1 MSNTTTYRTCPR
13 SGLQFE
19 AQAEKL
25 MLVNAVVA
33 VVFLLI
39 GGLLAF
45 GVVLTRWPAVHWLPA
60 DTFYQVLTAHGID
73 MLIFWIIFFEVAVL
87 YFCSSTLL
95 RCRLATP
102 KFAWLA
108 FVLMLVGAI
117 TNNVAV
123 FQGGSSVMM
132 TSYVPMMAAPSFY
145 LGLILFAVGALIA
158 CFVFFG
164 TLVVAKR
171 DKTYQGSVPLVTFG
185 AIVAAIIA
193 VFTIASGAIILIPT
207 FFMSIGLIQH
217 VDPLIYRTIW
227 WAFGHSSQ
235 QINVA
240 AHISIWYAV
249 AAIAFNAKPMSER
262 VSRGAFLL
270 YILFLQLASAH
281 HLLAD
286 PGVSTAWK
294 VVNTS
299 YFMYFAVLASMI
311 HGLTIPG
318 AIEVAQ
324 RAKGYN
330 NGLFEWLR
338 KAPWGNPV
346 VSGVFISIVG
356 FGFLGGITGVM
367 MGTEQLN
374 MIIHN
379 TIYVPGHFH
388 ATVVVGTTLSFMAL
402 TYFLIPVL
410 FKREMIAPGLA
421 KIQPYL
427 FGLSM
432 YFFCLVMM
440 GAGTLGAIQNDITSS
455 RVKTVE
461 AAAGNA
467 VALASMNIVNPEFP
481 DARTASPTVIAIDAS
496 DEKSWKHE
504 CFGPIVCVVKT
515 ESAAHSLALTANC
528 AAELGA
534 ITCSCYSTNET
545 FKGEVEDAMN
555 AVFTPVSFNFTGAA
569 FVNQHAAFSDFH
581 VTGGNPSGNASFT
594 DAQYVNRRF
603 VWVGNRSMG

>member
-1 MSNTTTYRTCPR
+1 MTNTSYRTCPR

-19 AQAEKL
+19 SQAEKL
-25 MLVNAVVA
+25 MWVNAVTA
-33 VVFLLI
+33 VVALLV
-39 GGLLAF
+39 GGILAI
-45 GVVLTRWPAVHWLPA
+45 GVVLTRWPAVHWLAA
-60 DTFYQVLTAHGID
+60 DTFYMVLTAHGID

-102 KFAWLA
+102 RWAWLS
-108 FVLMLVGAI
+108 FVLMLVGAVM
-117 TNNVAV
+117 NNIAV

-132 TSYVPMMAAPSFY
+132 TSYVPMMASPYFY
-145 LGLILFAVGALIA
+145 LGLILFAVGALVA

-185 AIVAAIIA
+185 AITAAIIA

-207 FFMSIGLIQH
+207 FLLSVGVINA

-249 AAIAFNAKPMSER
+249 AAIAFGAKPMSER

-330 NGLFEWLR
+330 KGLFEWLQ

-346 VSGVFISIVG
+346 FSAMFISLIG
-356 FGFLGGITGVM
+356 FGFLGGISGVM

-388 ATVVVGTTLSFMAL
+388 ATVVVGTTLSFMAM

-410 FKREMIAPGLA
+410 FRREMIQPGLA
-421 KIQPYL
+421 RWQPYL
-427 FGLSM
+427 FGFSM

-440 GAGTLGAIQNDITSS
+440 GAGTLGVSRRHWDMTFSGAAMAYEWPGAAYLMMGLVGVAGVAAITGGAIYIYITVGSILWGK
-455 RVKTVE
+455 RLD
-461 AAAGNA
+461 AGKVSNHFTP
-467 VALASMNIVNPEFP
+467 IPP
-481 DARTASPTVIAIDAS
+481 TAPTVVAQS
-496 DEKSWKHE
+496 Y
-504 CFGPIVCVVKT
+504 G
-515 ESAAHSLALTANC
+515 SAGFAAPGTFVLA
-528 AAELGA
+528 
-534 ITCSCYSTNET
+534 
-545 FKGEVEDAMN
+545 M
-555 AVFTPVSFNFTGAA
+555 VFLVSFILYYFINWKYLS
-569 FVNQHAAFSDFH
+569 Q
-581 VTGGNPSGNASFT
+581 
-594 DAQYVNRRF
+594 
-603 VWVGNRSMG
+603 VWGLS

>member
-1 MSNTTTYRTCPR
+1 MSATLPVAAGANGTTYRTCPR

-19 AQAEKL
+19 ARAERL
-25 MLVNAVVA
+25 MIANAVTAVVA
-33 VVFLLI
+33 LLV
-39 GGLLAF
+39 GGLLAI
-45 GVVLTRWPAVHWLPA
+45 GVVLTRWPAVHWLAA
-60 DTFYQVLTAHGID
+60 DTFYMVLTAHGID

-102 KFAWLA
+102 NLAWFAFA
-108 FVLMLVGAI
+108 LMLIGAV

-145 LGLILFAVGALIA
+145 LGLILFAVGALVA

-171 DKTYQGSVPLVTFG
+171 EKTYEGSVPLVTFG
-185 AIVAAIIA
+185 AITAAIIA
-193 VFTIASGAIILIPT
+193 VFTITSGAIILIPT
-207 FFMSIGLIQH
+207 FLMSIGVVKQ
-217 VDPLIYRTIW
+217 VDPLVYRTIW

-249 AAIAFNAKPMSER
+249 AAIAFGAKPMSER

-286 PGVSTAWK
+286 PGLSTGWK

-324 RAKGYN
+324 RQKGYTR
-330 NGLFEWLR
+330 GLFEWLR

-346 VSGVFISIVG
+346 FSGMFISLVG
-356 FGFLGGITGVM
+356 FGFLGGISGVM

-374 MIIHN
+374 MLIHN

-388 ATVVVGTTLSFMAL
+388 ATVVIGTTLSFMAL

-410 FKREMIAPGLA
+410 FRREMILPQWA
-421 KIQPYL
+421 KLQPWL
-427 FGLSM
+427 FGLAM
-432 YFFCLVMM
+432 YFFVLVMM
-440 GAGTLGAIQNDITSS
+440 GAGTLGVS
-455 RVKTVE
+455 RRHWDM
-461 AAAGNA
+461 AFQGA
-467 VALASMNIVNPEFP
+467 ALAYEWPGAAYLMMGLVGISGIAAIAGGGIYITVTVGSLLFGKKLESGKPNAKTTPVPR
-481 DARTASPTVIAIDAS
+481 AAPTVVAQS
-496 DEKSWKHE
+496 Y
-504 CFGPIVCVVKT
+504 G
-515 ESAAHSLALTANC
+515 SAGFAAPGTFLLAMLF
-528 AAELGA
+528 L
-534 ITCSCYSTNET
+534 
-545 FKGEVEDAMN
+545 V
-555 AVFTPVSFNFTGAA
+555 A
-569 FVNQHAAFSDFH
+569 FVLYYFINWKYLGQLWGLS
-581 VTGGNPSGNASFT
+581 
-594 DAQYVNRRF
+594 
-603 VWVGNRSMG
+603 

>member
-1 MSNTTTYRTCPR
+1 MSATLPVAGGAHRTTYRTCPR

-19 AQAEKL
+19 ARAERL
-25 MLVNAVVA
+25 MIANAVTAVVA
-33 VVFLLI
+33 LLV
-39 GGLLAF
+39 GGILAI
-45 GVVLTRWPAVHWLPA
+45 GVVLTRWPAVHWLAA
-60 DTFYQVLTAHGID
+60 DTFYLVLTAHGID

-95 RCRLATP
+95 RCRIATP
-102 KFAWLA
+102 NVAWLA
-108 FVLMLVGAI
+108 FALMLIGAV

-164 TLVVAKR
+164 TLVIAKR
-171 DKTYQGSVPLVTFG
+171 EKTYHHSVPLVTFG
-185 AIVAAIIA
+185 AITAAIIA

-207 FFMSIGLIQH
+207 FLMSIGLVKE

-249 AAIAFNAKPMSER
+249 AAIAFGAKPMSER

-286 PGVSTAWK
+286 PGLSTGWK

-324 RAKGYN
+324 RQKGYTR
-330 NGLFEWLR
+330 GLFEWLR

-346 VSGVFISIVG
+346 FSGMFISLIG
-356 FGFLGGITGVM
+356 FGFLGGISGVM

-374 MIIHN
+374 MLIHN

-388 ATVVVGTTLSFMAL
+388 ATVVIGTTLSFMAL

-410 FKREMIAPGLA
+410 FKREMILPGWA
-421 KIQPYL
+421 KYQPYL

-432 YFFCLVMM
+432 YFFTLVMM
-440 GAGTLGAIQNDITSS
+440 GAGTLGVSRRHWDMAFQGAALGYEWPGAAYLMMGLVGISGLAAIVGGGIYII
-455 RVKTVE
+455 VTVGSLLFGRKLE
-461 AAAGNA
+461 SGAPSPHWTPVPVAA
-467 VALASMNIVNPEFP
+467 
-481 DARTASPTVIAIDAS
+481 PTVVAQS
-496 DEKSWKHE
+496 Y
-504 CFGPIVCVVKT
+504 G
-515 ESAAHSLALTANC
+515 SAGFAAPGTFMLAMLF
-528 AAELGA
+528 L
-534 ITCSCYSTNET
+534 
-545 FKGEVEDAMN
+545 V
-555 AVFTPVSFNFTGAA
+555 A
-569 FVNQHAAFSDFH
+569 FVLYYFINWKYLGQLWGLS
-581 VTGGNPSGNASFT
+581 
-594 DAQYVNRRF
+594 
-603 VWVGNRSMG
+603 

>member
-1 MSNTTTYRTCPR
+1 MTVQTTYRTCPR

-19 AQAEKL
+19 KQAEAL
-25 MLVNAVVA
+25 MKINAVTAVVA
-33 VVFLLI
+33 LLV
-39 GGLLAF
+39 GGLLAI
-45 GVVLTRWPAVHWLPA
+45 GVVLTRWPAVHWLAA
-60 DTFYQVLTAHGID
+60 DTFYMVLTAHGID

-87 YFCSSTLL
+87 YFASSTLL

-102 KFAWLA
+102 KIAWA
-108 FVLMLVGAI
+108 AYALMLIGAI
-117 TNNVAV
+117 VNNVSV
-123 FQGGSSVMM
+123 FQGSSSVMM
-132 TSYVPMMAAPSFY
+132 TSYVPMMAHWSFY

-171 DKTYQGSVPLVTFG
+171 EKTYQGSVPLVTFG
-185 AIVAAIIA
+185 AITAAIIA
-193 VFTIASGAIILIPT
+193 VFTISSGAIILIPT
-207 FFMSIGLIQH
+207 FLMSIGLINE

-249 AAIAFNAKPMSER
+249 AAIAFGAKPMSER

-286 PGVSTAWK
+286 PGISTEWK

-311 HGLTIPG
+311 HALSIPG
-318 AIEVAQ
+318 AMEVAQ
-324 RAKGYN
+324 RARGYN
-330 NGLFEWLR
+330 KGLFEWLR
-338 KAPWGNPV
+338 KAPWGNPTF
-346 VSGVFISIVG
+346 SGVFIALVG

-374 MIIHN
+374 LLIHN

-388 ATVVVGTTLSFMAL
+388 ATVVIGTTLTFMAL

-410 FKREMIAPGLA
+410 FQREMIAPGLA

-427 FGLSM
+427 FGFSM

-440 GAGTLGAIQNDITSS
+440 GAGTLGVSRRHWDMAFSGHALAYEWPGAAYLMMGLVGISGIVAIAGGAIF
-455 RVKTVE
+455 VYVTVMSVFFGKKLDAGVVSPKFTPLMPAAPT
-461 AAAGNA
+461 AAAQTYGSA
-467 VALASMNIVNPEFP
+467 GFVAPGTFVLAIFFLV
-481 DARTASPTVIAIDAS
+481 
-496 DEKSWKHE
+496 
-504 CFGPIVCVVKT
+504 
-515 ESAAHSLALTANC
+515 
-528 AAELGA
+528 
-534 ITCSCYSTNET
+534 T
-545 FKGEVEDAMN
+545 FVLYY
-555 AVFTPVSFNFTGAA
+555 
-569 FVNQHAAFSDFH
+569 FVNWKYLGQLWGLS
-581 VTGGNPSGNASFT
+581 
-594 DAQYVNRRF
+594 
-603 VWVGNRSMG
+603 